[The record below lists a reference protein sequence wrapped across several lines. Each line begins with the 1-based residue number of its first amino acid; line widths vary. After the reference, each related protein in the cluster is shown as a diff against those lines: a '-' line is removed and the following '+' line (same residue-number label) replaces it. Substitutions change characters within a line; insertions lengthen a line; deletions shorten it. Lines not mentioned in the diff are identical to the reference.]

1 MSNVTRSAS
10 LAGVVPITSGI
21 AAEYVTAHVATVV
34 VVTAG
39 IAVHT
44 VEMAMASSL
53 KVYVWASTDYAET
66 WM

>member
-1 MSNVTRSAS
+1 
-10 LAGVVPITSGI
+10 VVPITSGI
-21 AAEYVTAHVATVV
+21 TAEYVTAHVATVV

-53 KVYVWASTDYAET
+53 KVYVWAATAAAET
-66 WM
+66 LM